1 MEWIEIYRIYS
12 FFPVKPR
19 SLRILP
25 NVKTYTVREGIFFA
39 MNCSAVGNPTP
50 TITWRSSSS
59 DSFAGNTIS
68 FRSTNRRDGKDYTC
82 IASNSVGSITKTIT
96 VIVQCELLLFFCR
109 AAKNKN
115 LRTRLLDIIFGTQKI
130 CNWISV

>member
-1 MEWIEIYRIYS
+1 MKIISGSS
-12 FFPVKPR
+12 FSVKPQ
-19 SLRILP
+19 SVSISP
-25 NVKTYTVREGIFFA
+25 NVKTYTVREGTSFA

-59 DSFAGNTIS
+59 DSFAGKTIS
-68 FRSTNRRDGKDYTC
+68 FRSTNRRDGKNYTC
-82 IASNSVGSITKTIT
+82 IANNSVGSTTKTIT
-96 VIVQCELLLFFCR
+96 VIVQCELLLSFCR